1 VPLPSVA
8 GRPDMTIKRAA
19 ADRTGARPSYGAGG
33 RAARSCYFLGL
44 HTLRNN
50 SLPVS
55 PFLERFLD
63 TSDPEVHKG
72 QPFSYDLAD
81 SLGPQEFEG
90 PLAFVRR
97 IVWATE
103 LVLGMPNSAAI
114 SL

>member
-1 VPLPSVA
+1 MHQAVSCSTLFYLWTGSSSPVA
-8 GRPDMTIKRAA
+8 
-19 ADRTGARPSYGAGG
+19 
-33 RAARSCYFLGL
+33 L